1 MMIKQTSQEENIQNA
16 ESFFFEKKSTFT
28 LIQKCFVSEIEFC
41 EAKAALE
48 TSETRAKKFEAE
60 SIKLQKENTELML
73 ELENSRKPDETIQE
87 GLENE

>member
-1 MMIKQTSQEENIQNA
+1 M
-16 ESFFFEKKSTFT
+16 F
-28 LIQKCFVSEIEFC
+28 SEIEFC

-60 SIKLQKENTELML
+60 SIKLQKENTELTL

-87 GLENE
+87 GLENQ

>member
-1 MMIKQTSQEENIQNA
+1 MSIKRFHQEGQP
-16 ESFFFEKKSTFT
+16 

-60 SIKLQKENTELML
+60 SIKLQKENTKLTL
-73 ELENSRKPDETIQE
+73 ELENSRKADETIQE